1 MFLAT
6 IFGFLMDKMAEYRK
20 LEWAV
25 RVFNRPL
32 EHLKQIAALYDPAV
46 AARQGEGVTPERLR
60 QVAEFCG
67 KLAERIETRA
77 EGKTAAASL
86 RQDKKDSATS
96 VCCAENRGGVISQGS
111 KRR

>member
-67 KLAERIETRA
+67 KLAERIEMSIRG
-77 EGKTAAASL
+77 EKPL
-86 RQDKKDSATS
+86 QQDQRDNATT
-96 VCCAENRGGVISQGS
+96 VCCTQTRGE
-111 KRR
+111 